1 LSGARKF
8 HGSKKKALYYLLK
21 AIIKLITKAQRPGH
35 VSSPCSTSSKT
46 SLYQVNIEREPQKLE
61 RTGGVLWQLSSLP
74 VVVVAVVV
82 VVVLKNV
89 ADEARGG
96 VGSHLF

>member
-1 LSGARKF
+1 MDL
-8 HGSKKKALYYLLK
+8 KKKEALYYLLK
-21 AIIKLITKAQRPGH
+21 AIIKPITKAQRPGH

-46 SLYQVNIEREPQKLE
+46 SLYQVNTEREPQKLE
-61 RTGGVLWQLSSLP
+61 DGRSPVATVLP
-74 VVVVAVVV
+74 VVVQ
-82 VVVLKNV
+82 KNV